1 MTAPTIGSLFTGYGG
16 IDLALHDLLGA
27 ETAWVSDIDKG
38 ANAILEHRFPGV
50 PNIGDITTIDWDTVP
65 RVDILTGGF
74 PCQDLSHA
82 GKRAGLRPDT
92 RSGLWLHMA
101 HAIDQLRPSLVIAEN
116 VRGLLSAQTAES
128 ERVETVGPKGGRKV
142 GHTERALGRVL
153 SDLAD
158 LGYDATW
165 CGLRASEVG
174 ASHGRFRVF
183 LVAYPQGER
192 LEWAGLA
199 RGGWDR
205 PADSGGSAD
214 GLTLLPTPAA
224 SEPGGTAE
232 QYHERLRAHDG
243 RASTFLPL
251 SMAVQLLPT
260 PMTEPTTGNGHA
272 RSLGGEVSRLLP
284 TPRASDGDKGGP
296 NQRGSKGDL
305 ALPAAVVHLLP
316 TPTTA
321 NSHGNE
327 ENSRGDRLLPGV
339 VVDLL
344 PTPSVADV
352 EGGRKARSGARSNEL
367 LLNGIAHEQRFG
379 QYASAIVRQEE
390 CFGRPAPDPTEPTG
404 RGGAHRLSP
413 AFVEWMM
420 GLPAG
425 HVTEVP
431 GLSRAQMLK
440 ALGNGVVPQ
449 QAYAALSHILQQIG
463 VC

>member
-1 MTAPTIGSLFTGYGG
+1 MTASTIGSLFTGYGG

-183 LVAYPQGER
+183 LVATPQDADGAVGGER
-192 LEWAGLA
+192 RIAAPGEAEGWRAWSDT
-199 RGGWDR
+199 GGR
-205 PADSGGSAD
+205 SGAPDSS
-214 GLTLLPTPAA
+214 LTLLPTPAVNDMG
-224 SEPGGTAE
+224 EGKTVEHWDKWTAKMKA
-232 QYHERLRAHDG
+232 AHG
-243 RASTFLPL
+243 N
-251 SMAVQLLPT
+251 
-260 PMTEPTTGNGHA
+260 GNGHGK
-272 RSLGGEVSRLLP
+272 SLAIEALRLLP
-284 TPRASDGDKGGP
+284 TPRSSDGEKGGP
-296 NQRGSKGDL
+296 NQRGSKGHP

-344 PTPSVADV
+344 PTPTAAD
-352 EGGRKARSGARSNEL
+352 SGASGGAVGSSNVTL
-367 LLNGIAHEQRFG
+367 TDATTRGASRGIDFG
-379 QYASAIVRQEE
+379 QYAAAVARQEAA
-390 CFGRPAPDPTEPTG
+390 FGSLAPSPTEPTG
-404 RGGAHRLSP
+404 RGGSERLSP
-413 AFVEWMM
+413 LFVEWMM

-425 HVTEVP
+425 HVTGVP

-449 QAYAALSHILQQIG
+449 QAYAALSHIFQQIG